1 MENSRKNCIDFIYKI
16 FANDCKN
23 DKNLEFENKYFNTIA
38 DNCVKELTQN
48 KKSAEK
54 PFLIRLGGQ
63 CGSGK
68 TTQLLPAIK
77 ENLKDDNYIH
87 LAVRLFAN
95 KHPHYNKLLDEYG
108 QGLIREKTN
117 GYALLCL
124 FKVLEILIQ
133 NKYNIFLEMTILDP
147 DFEEYINKLAKKYN
161 FSVLFNVMSIPFEVS
176 NYLVEERRKNNN
188 LEKNRI
194 MPKNTLDFFYNILPL
209 GIENIIKNANIFDE
223 NDYFIIWNMLESKP
237 VLISNNF
244 NNEILDIFNKNRV
257 FNKNNFT
264 KIPDF
269 AKKLKEKTEF
279 YKNFLKN
286 VAIFFK

>member
-87 LAVRLFAN
+87 LAVRLFAD
-95 KHPHYNKLLDEYG
+95 KHPHYNKFLDKYG

-161 FSVLFNVMSIPFEVS
+161 LLTTGGSDFHGES
-176 NYLVEERRKNNN
+176 KNNVSVGQIVKN
-188 LEKNRI
+188 YEDVEKYKNASILEKI
-194 MPKNTLDFFYNILPL
+194 C
-209 GIENIIKNANIFDE
+209 
-223 NDYFIIWNMLESKP
+223 
-237 VLISNNF
+237 
-244 NNEILDIFNKNRV
+244 
-257 FNKNNFT
+257 
-264 KIPDF
+264 
-269 AKKLKEKTEF
+269 
-279 YKNFLKN
+279 
-286 VAIFFK
+286 

>member
-1 MENSRKNCIDFIYKI
+1 MEKLRENCIDFIYKI

-23 DKNLEFENKYFNTIA
+23 DKSLEFENKYFNTII

-48 KKSAEK
+48 KKSVEK

-95 KHPHYNKLLDEYG
+95 KHPYYNKLLDEYG

-124 FKVLEILIQ
+124 FKALEILIQ

-147 DFEEYINKLAKKYN
+147 SFEEYINKLAKKYN
-161 FSVLFNVMSIPFEVS
+161 FSVLFNVMSVPFEVS
-176 NYLVEERRKNNN
+176 NYLVEERRLNSG

-194 MPKNTLDFFYNILPL
+194 MPKDTLNFFYNILPL
-209 GIENIIKNANIFDE
+209 GIENIIKNANIFDK
-223 NDYFIIWNMLESKP
+223 NDYFIMWNMLESKP
-237 VLISNNF
+237 ILISNHF
-244 NNEILDIFNKNRV
+244 NNEILDIFNKNRI
-257 FNKNNFT
+257 FNKNDFC

-269 AKKLKEKTEF
+269 TKKLKEKTEF
-279 YKNFLKN
+279 YKS
-286 VAIFFK
+286 FFSGEIR